1 MTKGVAAMDELLA
14 ARQAALEMRATW
26 YLDQPNSDSWRIPLV
41 ELVSELGLEIARF
54 SPTDYPGTLGFLD
67 PVDNLIWLRAD
78 LTPESER
85 FTLAHELGHW
95 RLHRQSGD
103 CAADDLSAG
112 AVLRPEEAYSPR
124 GQREREANAFAGE
137 LLVPSSRLRT
147 AYLDNAP
154 ASRDVAGEDRAGKLT
169 TPAELAQACGVS
181 VEVITHQL
189 IELLLTPEPDSDDRP
204 SIRQNGAPT
213 LDASQAEAVR
223 VRAPALIVAG
233 PGTGKTSTLVGRVQW
248 LVEQGVA
255 PARILALTYSRKAA
269 REMRER
275 IASVLD
281 TDTALP
287 TVATFH
293 RFGADVLRLYAPK
306 VGLRPDFTLIDE
318 IGAFFLLREVAAS
331 LPLDR
336 YLVLSDPTRHFST
349 LLQAIS
355 RAKDELLGPEDY
367 TARAEEM
374 ATQITHPE
382 EQEVAELYREIAAVY
397 TAYQAE
403 LRRRGDADFGDM
415 IRLVVTLL
423 RTEPTIRDQL
433 RDQYQH
439 VLVDE
444 FQDINRANG
453 VLLRELVGP
462 AGNIWA
468 VGDANQ
474 AIYRFRG
481 ASPANINQFTTD
493 YPAAQIVALRYNY
506 RSRPAIVAIANRFAA
521 RILEPLTAETP
532 TVSPQVA
539 LQPVRSPGPDPLEL
553 WVAPDA
559 RSEIS
564 AIATDIGRR
573 IADGDPPSSIAV
585 LCRTRQQTR
594 QLAAALRAIAI
605 PAETRTDLFD
615 DDAIRTI
622 LGVPHL
628 LAGASAGFLWA
639 ARLKSFAISE
649 PTRQL
654 VLTATRAKSGNPSEG
669 LRAVLDQTDLN
680 AQDRAL
686 LWRLRETLQ
695 ELRGAPTITAGLV
708 RYCFTTTTIG
718 KTALGGVDEE
728 ALPGVDSTTGRASVT
743 LRDHLAELFLLARR
757 FDEEQSSGLA
767 ATREH
772 PDGQVLHWRA
782 FLSYLRIVRT
792 LGRDSGVSD
801 HGSPNGTSG
810 VVLLTVHGAKGLEW
824 PTVYLPFLA
833 TRRFPMQR
841 QAEGAPPPPGTVPS
855 SGTVALAHL
864 NEEACLFYVAITR
877 ARDTLVLSRAERYS
891 AKQRSGPS
899 QFLEPLREDI
909 ALRNV
914 TLPVVETQP
923 LAEDVGS
930 GDPLADVQPSIQADA
945 PLSLAALDTYDRC
958 PRQYAL
964 RYSLGL
970 NGEPSGYGRLRQV
983 VTQTLREAAQSNET
997 TSDALARFER
1007 LWQIALQAGQPDPF
1021 DPLYQRLGVSAIERS
1036 AQSSEWAPV
1045 GSQPTGRDGPTAEL
1059 ADETILP
1066 IANGNISLRIDRV
1079 ASIQDASTGEPQ
1091 FVAIRHRLGRRPRQ
1105 PKPDLRQYLL
1115 VQAQRILSGDPAADT
1130 IYEHQLDADAL
1141 IPVTLS
1147 APDERKLGE
1156 HLHELIE
1163 GLRSGEFP
1171 VRPDPLRC
1179 AQCAFVLLCTR
1190 H

>member
-1 MTKGVAAMDELLA
+1 MTKGTAAMDELLA
-14 ARQAALEMRATW
+14 ARQAALELRASW
-26 YLDQPNSDSWRIPLV
+26 YHDQRESDSWRIPLV
-41 ELVSELGLEIARF
+41 DLVSELGLEIARF
-54 SPTDYPGTLGFLD
+54 SPADYAGTLGFLD
-67 PVDNLIWLRAD
+67 PDDNLIWLRAD

-103 CAADDLSAG
+103 CAAEDLASG

-137 LLVPSSRLRT
+137 LLVPSARLRA
-147 AYLDNAP
+147 AYLDDAT
-154 ASRDVAGEDRAGKLT
+154 ASREDDGVDRTGKLT
-169 TPAELAQACGVS
+169 TPAALARACGVS
-181 VEVITHQL
+181 VDVITHQL
-189 IELLLTPEPDSDDRP
+189 IQLLLTTEPTTHNRP
-204 SIRQNGAPT
+204 SIPPNGAPN

-223 VRAPALIVAG
+223 VPAPALIVAG

-269 REMRER
+269 REMRDR
-275 IASVLD
+275 IASALD
-281 TDTALP
+281 TDTTLP

-293 RFGADVLRLYAPK
+293 RFGADVLRMYAPR

-355 RAKDELLGPEDY
+355 RAKDELLSPEDY
-367 TARAEEM
+367 AARAEEI
-374 ATQITHPE
+374 AAQVTTPE

-397 TAYQAE
+397 QAYQAE

-423 RTEPTIRDQL
+423 RTQPTIRDQL

-532 TVSPQVA
+532 SVSPQVA
-539 LQPVRSPGPDPLEL
+539 LQPVRPPGPDPLAL

-559 RSEIS
+559 SSEIS
-564 AIATDIGRR
+564 AIATDIAHR
-573 IADGDPPSSIAV
+573 IADGAPPSTIAV

-594 QLAAALRAIAI
+594 QLAAALRTIAI

-628 LAGASAGFLWA
+628 MAGASAGFLWA
-639 ARLKSFAISE
+639 ARLKSFAISD
-649 PTRQL
+649 PTLHL
-654 VLTATRAKSGNPSEG
+654 VLAATRAEGGNPSEG
-669 LRAVLDQTDLN
+669 LRTTLEQTDLS
-680 AQDRAL
+680 AEDRAAL
-686 LWRLRETLQ
+686 RRLRETMQ
-695 ELRGAPTITAGLV
+695 ELRVAPTITAGLV
-708 RYCFTTTTIG
+708 RYCFAATAIG

-728 ALPGVDSTTGRASVT
+728 ALPGVDSTTGRAGVT

-757 FDEEQSSGLA
+757 FDEEQSGGLSA
-767 ATREH
+767 AREH
-772 PDGQVLHWRA
+772 PDGQALHWRA

-792 LGRDSGVSD
+792 LGRDSGVGD
-801 HGSPNGTSG
+801 HVSPNGASG
-810 VVLLTVHGAKGLEW
+810 VALLTVHGAKGLEW

-841 QAEGAPPPPGTVPS
+841 QAEGAPPPPGTGPS
-855 SGTVALAHL
+855 GGTVALAHL
-864 NEEACLFYVAITR
+864 SEEACLFYVAITR
-877 ARDTLVLSRAERYS
+877 ARDTLILSRAERYS

-914 TLPVVETQP
+914 TLPVVEAQL
-923 LAEDVGS
+923 LAEDVSS
-930 GDPLADVQPSIQADA
+930 GDPLADVQPPVTEDSL
-945 PLSLAALDTYDRC
+945 LSSTALDTYDRC

-983 VTQTLREAAQSNET
+983 VAQTLREAAQSNEA

-1007 LWQIALQAGQPDPF
+1007 LWQVALQAGQPDPF

-1036 AQSSEWAPV
+1036 AQSSEWAAV
-1045 GSQPTGRDGPTAEL
+1045 GSLPSLRDGPTADH

-1066 IANGNISLRIDRV
+1066 IANGNVSLRIDRV
-1079 ASIQDASTGEPQ
+1079 ASLQDTSTGEPR
-1091 FVAIRHRLGRRPRQ
+1091 FVAIRHRLGRRPRH

-1115 VQAQRILSGDPAADT
+1115 VQAQRILSGDPTADT

-1147 APDERKLGE
+1147 ATEERKLHD
-1156 HLHELIE
+1156 HLHDLVE
-1163 GLRSGEFP
+1163 GLRAGEFP
-1171 VRPDPLRC
+1171 VRPDPQRC

-1190 H
+1190 Q